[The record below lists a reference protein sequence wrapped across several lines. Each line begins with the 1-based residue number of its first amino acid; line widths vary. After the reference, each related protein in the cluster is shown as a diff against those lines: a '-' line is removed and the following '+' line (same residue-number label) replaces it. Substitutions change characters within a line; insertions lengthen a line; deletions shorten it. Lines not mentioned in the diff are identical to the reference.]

1 MIIKKQIIWNLI
13 GDLDP
18 NTFYERIVKKYPDA
32 KYYNPF
38 NPMYMGTS
46 FSSLS
51 SFDGVRIENLI
62 TGKVIKNKDKDIS
75 SLNIKVSINAEIYHL
90 GLAHIEHVYEM
101 DDLTEGLNNFEDIVA
116 ISDRDGS
123 EFSTSGHSMKFV
135 VWEAM
140 NIEEVLK
147 LDDKMAD
154 FENNDY
160 REVNKIIQEKYGF
173 KITRIGTGV
182 GASAGS
188 WSRDPAI
195 VFDEKKIIPI
205 DKDKDKKVSDVHNIY
220 RLKDKK
226 FYVTHT
232 KEVFDKSYKDIKKD
246 FIKIVFLR
254 KHQSIVKTWLSEVR
268 DKSESILESIG
279 NKNEIYWQNLRT
291 EIEQWQLNFL
301 SYHATFHSRLS
312 EMILDLSNDEI
323 FDKETYKKWDE
334 EFNENKELTIS
345 SYNEIK
351 YSLDNIST
359 PGHTHDE
366 QLLQHETEKVN
377 ERILLLSFLAMSI
390 PMIGAILTPA
400 LSVSLKLISGGIIL
414 LLPLLYISSRRFA
427 LIRNTNLNTKKYI
440 QSEADSLK
448 EKIDKIDIIIEQI
461 SKDKDMPED
470 IKATFIDF
478 MKKSTKSQSEKL
490 DRMNKKIK
498 SL

>member
-13 GDLDP
+13 GELDP
-18 NTFYERIVKKYPDA
+18 NTFYQRIINKYPEA
-32 KYYNPF
+32 KYHNPF
-38 NPMYMGTS
+38 NSSYMGTS
-46 FSSLS
+46 FMGFS

-101 DDLTEGLNNFEDIVA
+101 DNLTEGLNNFEDIIA
-116 ISDRDGS
+116 ISDKDGS
-123 EFSTSGHSMKFV
+123 EFSTSGHCMKFV
-135 VWEAM
+135 VWEVM
-140 NIEEVLK
+140 NIEEVAT

-160 REVNKIIQEKYGF
+160 KEVNKIIHDKYG
-173 KITRIGTGV
+173 INVTRIGTSIGP
-182 GASAGS
+182 SAGS
-188 WSRDPAI
+188 WRRDPAV

-205 DKDKDKKVSDVHNIY
+205 DKDRDTKISKNHNVYNFKDE
-220 RLKDKK
+220 K
-226 FYVTHT
+226 FYITHT

-246 FIKIVFLR
+246 FIKTVFLR

-291 EIEQWQLNFL
+291 QIEQWQLNFL
-301 SYHATFHSRLS
+301 SYHATFHARLG

-323 FDKETYKKWDE
+323 FDKETYKKWDD
-334 EFNENKELTIS
+334 EFNENKDLTIS

-400 LSVSLKLISGGIIL
+400 LSVNLKLISGGIIL

-440 QSEADSLK
+440 QSEAENIK
-448 EKIDKIDIIIEQI
+448 EKLDKTDIIMDQLSK
-461 SKDKDMPED
+461 SKDLPED
-470 IKATFIDF
+470 LKATFIDF
-478 MKKSTKSQSEKL
+478 FKKSTKSQSEKL